1 MGLIN
6 GLMGNAS
13 KVDIEKVSAEI
24 EPLLMST
31 EQIEHAY
38 MLVRDMVVFTN
49 KRLILV
55 DKQGVTGSKV
65 QYKSIIYRSIAK
77 FSTETSGH
85 FDLDGE
91 IKIWISGQVD
101 PSETLNFRKGDALTD
116 VQRLLAEKVL

>member
-6 GLMGNAS
+6 GMMGNAS
-13 KVDIEKVSAEI
+13 RVDISKVADEI

-38 MLVRDMVVFTN
+38 KLVRDMVIFTN

-55 DKQGVTGSKV
+55 DKQGLTASQV

-77 FSTETSGH
+77 FATETTGH

-91 IKIWISGQVD
+91 IKLWISGQLE
-101 PSETLNFRKGDALTD
+101 PSEVLTFRKGDALID

>member
-6 GLMGNAS
+6 GMMGNAS
-13 KVDIEKVSAEI
+13 RVDITKIADEI

-38 MLVRDMVVFTN
+38 KLVRDMVIFTN

-55 DKQGVTGSKV
+55 DKQGLTASKV

-77 FSTETSGH
+77 FATETTGH

-91 IKIWISGQVD
+91 IKLWISGQLE
-101 PSETLNFRKGDALTD
+101 PSEVLTFRKGDALTD

>member
-13 KVDIEKVSAEI
+13 KVDIAKVSAEI
-24 EPLLMST
+24 EPLLTST

-38 MLVRDMVVFTN
+38 MLVRDMVIFTN

-55 DKQGVTGSKV
+55 DKQGMTGSKV
-65 QYKSIIYRSIAK
+65 EYKSIIYRSIAK

>member
-13 KVDIEKVSAEI
+13 KVDIAKVSAEI
-24 EPLLMST
+24 EPLLTST

-38 MLVRDMVVFTN
+38 MLVRDMVIFTN

-55 DKQGVTGSKV
+55 DKQGMTGSKV
-65 QYKSIIYRSIAK
+65 EYKSIIYRSIAK

-91 IKIWISGQVD
+91 IKIWISGQVE
-101 PSETLNFRKGDALTD
+101 PSESLNFRKGDALTD

>member
-6 GLMGNAS
+6 GMLGNAS
-13 KVDIEKVSAEI
+13 KVDIAKVADEI
-24 EPLLMST
+24 EPLLTST

-38 MLVRDMVVFTN
+38 KLVRDMVIFTN

-55 DKQGVTGSKV
+55 DKQGLTASKV
-65 QYKSIIYRSIAK
+65 QYKSIVYRSIAK
-77 FSTETSGH
+77 FATETSGH

-91 IKIWISGQVD
+91 IKIWISGQLE
-101 PSETLNFRKGDALTD
+101 PSEILAFRKGDALTD